1 MKLIFIFPD
10 LRVAQYYTFE
20 DCYYDVHTL
29 QHISNILGINIF
41 EKLVL
46 LYN

>member
-10 LRVAQYYTFE
+10 LTVAQYCTFE
-20 DCYYDVHTL
+20 DCYYIVHTV
-29 QHISNILGINIF
+29 QHISNILGINIL

-46 LYN
+46 L